1 MFALSLLP
9 PQASEFARDYDVFF
23 WYISVVIG
31 VGSAVVFV
39 MLAAFSYL
47 YASRSTADATPRI
60 LGSTRIEV
68 VWTLIPLAFFLSFF
82 VWGVKIFNEQAMYR
96 EDAPEYFVVG
106 KQWMWKMIHPEG
118 QREINELHMPV
129 CDLQRDPETGRLLD
143 PGIKL
148 TGTSEDVIHDFG
160 IPAFRQKFDVIPG
173 RFITV
178 GYQPT
183 KVGTYHLF
191 CDQYCGMGH
200 SQMIGQIHVL
210 SKADYESWKEGK
222 FRVREGKNPVDG
234 SPSWEGRK
242 GFLKFQCN
250 SCHNNEASARCPQ
263 LAGSYGQMRPL
274 EDGTMQ
280 LFDDE
285 YIRRSIRN
293 PMAQIAA
300 GWKGIMPAYQ
310 VSQMD
315 EVELRNLVMY
325 IKSLKKGER
334 LPDRTEMAPSPIGAP
349 TRRSE
354 SGEPLSGPPP
364 GQPGDKK

>member
-1 MFALSLLP
+1 MLAALSLLP
-9 PQASEFARDYDVFF
+9 PQASEFSRDYDVFF
-23 WYISVVIG
+23 WYITVVIG
-31 VGSAVVFV
+31 VGAIVVFV

-47 YASRSTADATPRI
+47 YASRGATDATPRI

-68 VWTLIPLAFFLSFF
+68 IWTLIPTLFFLSFF
-82 VWGVKIFNEQAMYR
+82 IWGIKIFNEQAMYR

-106 KQWMWKMIHPEG
+106 KQWMWKLQHPEG
-118 QREINELHMPV
+118 QREINELHLPV
-129 CDLQRDPETGRLLD
+129 CDPQRDPDTGDLID
-143 PGIKL
+143 PGVKM

-183 KVGTYHLF
+183 KVGTYHIF

-200 SQMIGQIHVL
+200 SQMIGKLHVL

-222 FRVREGKNPVDG
+222 FTMPGHNPVDG

-242 GFLKFQCN
+242 LFMKLQCYA
-250 SCHNNEASARCPQ
+250 CHNNEATARAPQ
-263 LAGSYGQMRPL
+263 LAGMYGTVRPL

-280 LFDDE
+280 AFDDE

-293 PMAQIAA
+293 PMAQVAS
-300 GWKGIMPAYQ
+300 GWKTIMPAFQTSQ
-310 VSQMD
+310 VD
-315 EVELRNLVMY
+315 EIELRNLVMY
-325 IKSLKKGER
+325 IKGLKKR
-334 LPDRTEMAPSPIGAP
+334 DALPDRNGQFPAPIGAP
-349 TRRSE
+349 TNRSPG
-354 SGEPLSGPPP
+354 GEPIYNAPDTG
-364 GQPGDKK
+364 KKK